1 MMNNYFSKEDTKVI
15 KGITII
21 LMMMHHLWAFPGRIS
36 GGELKYFFEILGQ
49 SSISYLGM
57 FSKIC
62 VSIFFFLGGYGIYK
76 SSQNRKFDLVKKIKN
91 LYFLLEGIYYF
102 YSDCF
107 FVFFKATIILRGAR
121 YL

>member
-49 SSISYLGM
+49 AHG
-57 FSKIC
+57 F
-62 VSIFFFLGGYGIYK
+62 
-76 SSQNRKFDLVKKIKN
+76 
-91 LYFLLEGIYYF
+91 
-102 YSDCF
+102 
-107 FVFFKATIILRGAR
+107 
-121 YL
+121 

>member
-57 FSKIC
+57 FSKI
-62 VSIFFFLGGYGIYK
+62 
-76 SSQNRKFDLVKKIKN
+76 
-91 LYFLLEGIYYF
+91 
-102 YSDCF
+102 
-107 FVFFKATIILRGAR
+107 
-121 YL
+121 